1 MTDHEKLPPHSI
13 ESEQSVLG
21 ALLMDNDVMDRI
33 SGQIGEEDFYR
44 ADHRMIWRQI
54 AQIIDANKPAD
65 VVTVAEALE
74 STGQLDNSGGM
85 AYLVEIAQNT
95 PAATNIRRYAEIVRS
110 RAIRRNLLAAIDEIG
125 QGIHSGEDIA
135 DLLEKAQDRIMSI
148 GDKSQAHAP
157 VHVTEIARERLNVL
171 DERFAGNDDGLS
183 TGLTNLD
190 DKLGKIRPGDLVVIA
205 GRPGMGKSAYAMQML
220 RSMATAAKPGLFI
233 SLEMSAGQLVDR
245 MLSSE
250 GRINLKKFRTAEFH
264 DDDWYGLTVAIG
276 KINDIPLY
284 IDDHSNSLGQIMS
297 TMRAFKRRHGLG
309 VVAIDYIGLVE
320 SSGDTREQEIA
331 RITRAL
337 KLASKRLGCPIIA
350 LSQLNRKLEDRA
362 DKRPVMSDLRESGAI
377 EQDADS
383 ILMLYRDEI
392 YNPDSE
398 YKGICE
404 VLIRKNRH
412 GETGVVPVS
421 FRADIVKFED
431 YNGTYSATPYKPIGR
446 RKSMDDL

>member
-1 MTDHEKLPPHSI
+1 MIDYDKLPPHSI

-21 ALLMDNDVMDRI
+21 ALLQDNDAMDRI
-33 SGQIGEEDFYR
+33 AGQIGEEDFYR
-44 ADHRMIWRQI
+44 ADHRLIWRQI
-54 AQIIDANKPAD
+54 ARIIDANKPAD

-74 STGQLDNSGGM
+74 SSGQLDNAGGL
-85 AYLVEIAQNT
+85 AYLAEIAQNT
-95 PAATNIRRYAEIVRS
+95 PSTANIRRYAEIVRS
-110 RAIRRNLLAAIDEIG
+110 RAIRRNLLAAITEIG
-125 QGIHSGEDIA
+125 EGIHNGDDIT
-135 DLLEKAQDRIMSI
+135 DLLEKAQDRILAI
-148 GDKSQAHAP
+148 GDKTQTHVP

-171 DERFAGNDDGLS
+171 DERFAGNDDGMS
-183 TGLTNLD
+183 TGLTD
-190 DKLGKIRPGDLVVIA
+190 VDEKLGKIRPGDLVVIA
-205 GRPGMGKSAYAMQML
+205 GRPGMGKSAYAMQLL
-220 RSMATAAKPGLFI
+220 RSMGTAEKPALFF

-250 GRINLKKFRTAEFH
+250 GRINLKKFRTADFH
-264 DDDWYGLTVAIG
+264 DEDWHGLTVAIG

-297 TMRAFKRRHGLG
+297 TMRTFKRRHGLG

-337 KLASKRLGCPIIA
+337 KLAAKRFGCPIIA

-392 YNPDSE
+392 YNPDSDH
-398 YKGICE
+398 KGTCE

-412 GETGVVPVS
+412 GETGMVPVV
-421 FRADIVKFED
+421 FRADLVRFENFAGQ
-431 YNGTYSATPYKPIGR
+431 YEQYKPMAR
-446 RKSMDDL
+446 RRSREDL

>member
-1 MTDHEKLPPHSI
+1 MIDYDKLPPHSI

-21 ALLMDNDVMDRI
+21 ALLQDNDAMDRI
-33 SGQIGEEDFYR
+33 AGQIGEEDFYR
-44 ADHRMIWRQI
+44 ADHRLIWRQI
-54 AQIIDANKPAD
+54 ARIIDANKPAD

-74 STGQLDNSGGM
+74 SSGQLDNAGGL
-85 AYLVEIAQNT
+85 AYLAEIAQNT
-95 PAATNIRRYAEIVRS
+95 PSTANIRRYAEIVRG
-110 RAIRRNLLAAIDEIG
+110 RALRRNLLAAIDEIG
-125 QGIHSGEDIA
+125 QGIHHGDDIT
-135 DLLEKAQDRIMSI
+135 DLLEKAQDRILSI
-148 GDKSQAHAP
+148 GDKSQTNVP
-157 VHVTEIARERLNVL
+157 VHVTEIAMERLNVI
-171 DERFAGNDDGLS
+171 DERFAGNDDGMS
-183 TGLTNLD
+183 TGLTD
-190 DKLGKIRPGDLVVIA
+190 VDEKLGKIRPGDLVVIA
-205 GRPGMGKSAYAMQML
+205 GRPGMGKSAYAMQLL
-220 RSMATAAKPGLFI
+220 RSMGTAEKPALFF

-250 GRINLKKFRTAEFH
+250 GRINLKKFRTADFH
-264 DDDWYGLTVAIG
+264 DEDWHGLTVAIG

-284 IDDHSNSLGQIMS
+284 IDDNSNSLGQIMS
-297 TMRAFKRRHGLG
+297 TMRTFKRRHGLG

-337 KLASKRLGCPIIA
+337 KLAAKRFGCPIIA

-392 YNPDSE
+392 YNPDSDH
-398 YKGICE
+398 KGTCE

-412 GETGVVPVS
+412 GETGMVPVV
-421 FRADIVKFED
+421 FRADLVRFENFAGQ
-431 YNGTYSATPYKPIGR
+431 YEQYKPMAR
-446 RKSMDDL
+446 RRSLEDL